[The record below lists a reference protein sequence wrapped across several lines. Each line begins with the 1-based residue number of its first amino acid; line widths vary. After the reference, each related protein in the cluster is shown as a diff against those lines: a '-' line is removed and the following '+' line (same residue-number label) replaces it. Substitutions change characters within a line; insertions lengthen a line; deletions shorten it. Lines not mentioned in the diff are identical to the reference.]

1 MKKPKKSPVGYAAL
15 VFAVFVLLCL
25 IALICL
31 SSVEA
36 SAKDTSPNFRSIC
49 KKIPE
54 PEGEWWNGGHL
65 FLLKR
70 DKNGHAVAQLGWVKW
85 KGHLYYCHKTASEKY
100 PLGSATRGE
109 LRDRGSNHWVA
120 FDDKGRRITQDQYV
134 GKGPRRRA
142 KSLELDKNGY
152 VKYNESPSSALNW
165 FSAIYAFIQ
174 HCPVISLYPLQPA
187 GTQAAG
193 AGQRQVG
200 LSRTAVLS

>member
-36 SAKDTSPNFRSIC
+36 SAKDTGPNFRSIC

-85 KGHLYYCHKTASEKY
+85 KGHLYYCHKTASKKY

-109 LRDRGSNHWVA
+109 IRDRGSNHWVA

-152 VKYNESPSSALNW
+152 VKYIYNTALCYRHIRYSMQEHRRQEQVKGRW
-165 FSAIYAFIQ
+165 VSVGQQY
-174 HCPVISLYPLQPA
+174 YPDCVDLQ
-187 GTQAAG
+187 
-193 AGQRQVG
+193 R
-200 LSRTAVLS
+200 